1 MSYLITFQPIV
12 SPPSD
17 ADLQA
22 LSDMARLT
30 FADTF
35 RHYTEADL
43 NSYLDSAL
51 SPSAL
56 ARDMT
61 EPRTRYTFVMLNDQ
75 RVGYLKWISKSTQ
88 YLQYLTSPPRNSFL
102 LERFYFLPEFCGRG
116 LAAMALAYVESF
128 AKYEAK
134 ADYLHLSV
142 WEKNYRA
149 QRFYQKH
156 GYRTLTSFEYPVGS
170 IVDQEFLYGKS
181 L

>member
-1 MSYLITFQPIV
+1 MSYGIVFQSIASTPAA
-12 SPPSD
+12 
-17 ADLQA
+17 ADLEA
-22 LSDMARLT
+22 LSHMARLT

-35 RHYTEADL
+35 RHYSEADL

-56 ARDMT
+56 ARDLNQ
-61 EPRTRYTFVMLNDQ
+61 PRTRYTFVELDGR
-75 RVGYLKWISKSTQ
+75 RVGYLKWIAESTQ
-88 YLQYLTSPPRNSFL
+88 YLQHLASPPDNSFC

-116 LAAMALAYVESF
+116 LAAVALAYVESF
-128 AKYEAK
+128 AKHEAK

-156 GYRTLTSFEYPVGS
+156 GYRTLVSFEYPVGDS
-170 IVDQEFLYGKS
+170 VDHEFLYGKK